1 MWSDEE
7 IEARFNALNL
17 PADRQWENLK
27 LSNDFLFGKVMQDI
41 EICSEMLRR
50 ILPAANIGKIRSVQ
64 IQAPIRSGVDSRGVR
79 FDTLIDADEKK
90 VLDNAWT
97 LSS

>member
-1 MWSDEE
+1 MWSEEE

-41 EICSEMLRR
+41 ELCIRDAEADTSG
-50 ILPAANIGKIRSVQ
+50 GKYRENTFRSDTGTHKV
-64 IQAPIRSGVDSRGVR
+64 RS
-79 FDTLIDADEKK
+79 
-90 VLDNAWT
+90 
-97 LSS
+97 